1 MHKAPENMLFWLKSK
16 PVLNNTFKDMKN
28 EGTCNGNK
36 VGQGIEPEKSLQWG
50 GLWDGRAD
58 QSGWR

>member
-1 MHKAPENMLFWLKSK
+1 MLFWLKSK